1 MHHDQFEGYYP
12 RVFDAGAQNCL
23 NTVKSELL
31 FRCLKIFST
40 SRNVMK
46 TLMESLLYFAK
57 ALLSA
62 LKNVRPSFGRVCF
75 HHIRIQTELIE
86 ALVFVLSEKFH

>member
-1 MHHDQFEGYYP
+1 
-12 RVFDAGAQNCL
+12 
-23 NTVKSELL
+23 
-31 FRCLKIFST
+31 
-40 SRNVMK
+40 MK
-46 TLMESLLYFAK
+46 TLMESLLYFVK

-86 ALVFVLSEKFH
+86 ALVFVLSEKFHSLLDTPQIKLGESINFIKLSCFEKLLFIATLL